1 MDKLIKE
8 MEDMTMDSL
17 APGEEAVGVMGS
29 TLRGVDVG
37 QDRVIR
43 SHMSDRRTCIPVGMR
58 TLTWPLS
65 LADVAGDHGQ
75 DEGRDPERA
84 AGGAGEREEDGR
96 RAQVGGV
103 RLWQAQP
110 ALRGRDHCVEVQG
123 RDAQDRQAVSG
134 LHGGGEQRSGCYWVV
149 QLCDIQSRPLGMGG
163 GISVAAVITACH

>member
-17 APGEEAVGVMGS
+17 APGEEAVGVMGR

-43 SHMSDRRTCIPVGMR
+43 SHMSDRSTCIRVGMR
-58 TLTWPLS
+58 TLTWSLTWPLP

-84 AGGAGEREEDGR
+84 AGGSGEREEDGR

-110 ALRGRDHCVEVQG
+110 AL
-123 RDAQDRQAVSG
+123 
-134 LHGGGEQRSGCYWVV
+134 
-149 QLCDIQSRPLGMGG
+149 
-163 GISVAAVITACH
+163 